1 MSKNTNKMG
10 KRNITDLHM
19 VLKTPPGRRL
29 LWRLLQAAQVEHH
42 GFVPGDPYAT
52 AFHCGQRSIG
62 LFLLGELQQACPS
75 AYARLRGEYLSEV
88 NSKQNE
94 IDAQNQENDYE

>member
-1 MSKNTNKMG
+1 MNKNTNKTDD
-10 KRNITDLHM
+10 RNRADLNT

-62 LFLLGELQQACPS
+62 LFLLGELQRASPA
-75 AYARLRGEYLSEV
+75 AYARLRGEYLSEIK
-88 NSKQNE
+88 SKQNQ
-94 IDAQNQENDYE
+94 IDAQNQENEYE